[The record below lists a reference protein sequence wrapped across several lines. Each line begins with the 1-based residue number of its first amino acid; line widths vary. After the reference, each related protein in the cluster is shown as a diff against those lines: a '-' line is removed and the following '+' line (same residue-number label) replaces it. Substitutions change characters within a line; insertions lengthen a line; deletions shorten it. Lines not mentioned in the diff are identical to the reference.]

1 MLPMKLLQPTG
12 AQSSS
17 ENYLTVAL
25 SKDLSFDVVSDKI
38 YQLLGNGV
46 VDFRAL
52 AITIA
57 SLKAIPSIKPGTRVT
72 FPYRMQMLQAQ
83 FRF

>member
-1 MLPMKLLQPTG
+1 MKLLQLTG

-25 SKDLSFDVVSDKI
+25 SKDLSDKI

-72 FPYRMQMLQAQ
+72 FPYRMQMLLAQ
-83 FRF
+83 FRY